1 MLASKGKSGQE
12 NLCALKGE
20 LRKIMGSG
28 GVILKKNKNKQ

>member
-12 NLCALKGE
+12 NLCALKRE

-28 GVILKKNKNKQ
+28 VI